1 MATDHELRLRAVL
14 DTTDV
19 QKKLEKLRSAQNAEN
34 SNKAQPMNSNLNQV
48 LGRLNNTIHNLQVA
62 VDRLNQLQ
70 MKSRMQVSSPTVIS
84 AAGRVRMPEL
94 KVQQVRVLKDI
105 QHLTK
110 SVKELFEDLSSINV
124 PDAAVMKSI
133 GKSIKQFKS
142 GKITG
147 RQLWERMSLYD
158 DYSVVEAFQEKY
170 PTAASFQK
178 SITNLR
184 RNQLKNSALLN
195 QFKQPLVNPQG
206 RGISVES
213 VKAGLGFAAGNILQG
228 AATYAEATG
237 NTKIAKGL
245 QTGSNVLMGGAS
257 GAAIGTMIAPGI
269 GTTVGAVIG
278 AVSSGL
284 KSAFDNLAESARD
297 AAAALEK
304 QRSSMFSGQQV
315 DVGMYKFMQGQTDKA
330 ALKKKD
336 VAYFQQRLTDAQ
348 ELNERQRKSLESE
361 VGLDLGKGKRAE
373 FNLREYEKETLAM
386 MERGISKDNPE
397 VIRRKNVAK
406 LYAANAKG
414 FQESTVDIDNLRNIL
429 ESFKKADTTKGLNE
443 DLDKLQQA
451 FSGMTAPSMD
461 QVNSLASQGFMID
474 ASDDQARYEAQID
487 YLKQIADLT
496 REIKDK
502 QDQIK
507 NVQIQ

>member
-14 DTTDV
+14 DTADV

-62 VDRLNQLQ
+62 VDRLNQFQ

-84 AAGRVRMPEL
+84 AGRVRMPEL
-94 KVQQVRVLKDI
+94 KAPQVGVLKDI
-105 QHLTK
+105 Q
-110 SVKELFEDLSSINV
+110 LFTNKINSIFKDLNSLKV

-133 GKSIKQFKS
+133 GKSVKQFKA

-147 RQLWERMSLYD
+147 RQLWERMSPYD
-158 DYSVVEAFQEKY
+158 DYSVVEAFQQKY
-170 PTAASFQK
+170 PTAAGFQK

-184 RNQLKNSALLN
+184 RNKLKNSALLN
-195 QFKQPLVNPQG
+195 QFGQQQLINKQQ
-206 RGISVES
+206 RGISVEQI
-213 VKAGLGFAAGNILQG
+213 KAGIGFAVGNTLQG
-228 AATYAEATG
+228 AASYAEATG
-237 NTKIAKGL
+237 NVGLAKGIS
-245 QTGSNVLMGGAS
+245 TGSNILMGGAS
-257 GAAIGTMIAPGI
+257 GAAIGSMIAPGI
-269 GTTVGAVIG
+269 GTTVGAVVG

-284 KSAFDNLAESARD
+284 KSAFDILAESARD

-304 QRSSMFSGQQV
+304 QKSSMFSGQQL

-336 VAYFQQRLTDAQ
+336 LAYFQTRLQSAQ
-348 ELNERQRKSLESE
+348 ELNESQRKALEQE
-361 VGLDLGKGKRAE
+361 VGLDLGKGKRAQ
-373 FNLREYEKETLAM
+373 FNLREYEKQTLDM
-386 MERGISKDNPE
+386 MKGGMKEDDPE
-397 VIRRKNVAK
+397 IIRRKNVAK
-406 LYAANAKG
+406 LYSANAKG
-414 FQESTVDIDNLRNIL
+414 FQESTSDIENLNSIITEL
-429 ESFKKADTTKGLNE
+429 KNADTLKSLNK
-443 DLDKLQQA
+443 DLDTLQAA
-451 FSGMTAPSMD
+451 FSNMKAPSMD
-461 QVNSLASQGFMID
+461 QVNSLAAQGFMID
-474 ASDDQARYEAQID
+474 AQDDQTRYEAQID

-496 REIKDK
+496 RQIKDK

>member
-48 LGRLNNTIHNLQVA
+48 LGRLSNTIHNLQVA
-62 VDRLNQLQ
+62 VDRLNQFQ

-84 AAGRVRMPEL
+84 AGRVRIPEL
-94 KVQQVRVLKDI
+94 KAPQAGVLKDI
-105 QHLTK
+105 Q
-110 SVKELFEDLSSINV
+110 LFTNRINSIFKDLNSLKI

-133 GKSIKQFKS
+133 GKSVKQFKA

-178 SITNLR
+178 KITNLR

-195 QFKQPLVNPQG
+195 QFTPQPLVNPQG
-206 RGISVES
+206 RGISVEQ
-213 VKAGLGFAAGNILQG
+213 VKAGLGFAVGNTLQG
-228 AATYAEATG
+228 AASYAEATG

-257 GAAIGTMIAPGI
+257 GAAIGSMIAPGI

-304 QRSSMFSGQQV
+304 QRSSMFSGQQI

-386 MERGISKDNPE
+386 MQRGISKDDPE

-406 LYAANAKG
+406 VYAANAKG

-429 ESFKKADTTKGLNE
+429 EEFKKADTLKGLNE

-451 FSGMTAPSMD
+451 FSEIKAPSMD